1 MSNAVSAT
9 GILVQRALLA
19 TPTVFVDIGEITQV
33 GPPGFSRNKLE
44 ASNHN
49 EGVEA
54 YVLGILRQK
63 DPTFTINYVGDDLT
77 HQDLVA
83 DIMGNIK
90 NIWQVLFPSGVSFSG
105 EGYIQQFELADAP
118 VDAIQQAN
126 CTISWAGIVTFDD
139 GTGVVLSARAERDR
153 LADERGKRAEG
164 EVAPG
169 RATRTKA
176 AV

>member
-33 GPPGFSRNKLE
+33 TPPGFSRNKLE

-63 DPTFTINYVGDDLT
+63 DPTFTINYVGDDVT
-77 HQDLVA
+77 HASLVA
-83 DIMGNIK
+83 DIMGNVK
-90 NIWQVLFPSGVSFSG
+90 NVWNVLFPSGVSFTG

-139 GTGVVLSARAERDR
+139 GTGVVLDAFAERNR
-153 LADERGKRAEG
+153 
-164 EVAPG
+164 
-169 RATRTKA
+169 KA
-176 AV
+176 AEREEAAGSKRK